1 MTETHQESHTPKTDL
16 LNTKTLNN
24 MNHTCLKGTME
35 KVDSGETLV
44 KPNNFNH
51 INEVRSD
58 ACEAIPFRLLQTVI
72 AVSEKA
78 AKPVPLQPGS

>member
-24 MNHTCLKGTME
+24 MNHICLKGTME

-44 KPNNFNH
+44 KPNNFNR
-51 INEVRSD
+51 INEVGLTPVKLSHSDNCRPSLLCLRRLRS
-58 ACEAIPFRLLQTVI
+58 
-72 AVSEKA
+72 
-78 AKPVPLQPGS
+78 PGHL